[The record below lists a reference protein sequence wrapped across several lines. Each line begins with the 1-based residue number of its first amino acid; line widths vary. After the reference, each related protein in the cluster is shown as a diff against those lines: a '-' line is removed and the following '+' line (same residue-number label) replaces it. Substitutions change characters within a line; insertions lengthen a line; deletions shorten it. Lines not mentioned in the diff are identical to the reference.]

1 MQTFE
6 SIMCCASDMK
16 YKQADYATVVQWL
29 QAHVIMICQHG
40 ILTNMLCHSS
50 RHTGPPQ
57 KHFRQKQPLQYFA
70 VLSPHTLHLS
80 CTQVFL
86 PVYFLWLIIEL
97 HS

>member
-50 RHTGPPQ
+50 RHTGLPQ
-57 KHFRQKQPLQYFA
+57 KHFRQNNLYNTS
-70 VLSPHTLHLS
+70 LSYLHTL
-80 CTQVFL
+80 CTLAVHKSFCL
-86 PVYFLWLIIEL
+86 YTFCG
-97 HS
+97 S